1 MRRKGEGNSG
11 AMAMAAAATTSVV
24 INRAAGI
31 MLQQHQQHQQQGVVA
46 MSYGS
51 FCTGRLSSS
60 CTHFSGSSMCREEE
74 VQRRRARRGSVA
86 AAGCLRIRMQ
96 QSSSPSVFSS
106 DQVCLFFLLSFLCFS
121 LFLLPALFAKI
132 PLGVFEK
139 AVACMPNDCV

>member
-1 MRRKGEGNSG
+1 
-11 AMAMAAAATTSVV
+11 MAAAATTSVV

-31 MLQQHQQHQQQGVVA
+31 MHQQQQGVVA

-51 FCTGRLSSS
+51 FCSGRLSSS
-60 CTHFSGSSMCREEE
+60 CTHLSGGSMCREEE
-74 VQRRRARRGSVA
+74 VQRRRARRGSAA

-121 LFLLPALFAKI
+121 LSLLPALFAEI
-132 PLGVFEK
+132 PLGLFEK
-139 AVACMPNDCV
+139 AVACIPNDCVWVHGFERNQILGYS